1 MATTHVRRSP
11 EEIVRD
17 LQVKIAA
24 VEARAAAKE
33 VRQSPE
39 GAAFLLAARSLQKAV
54 VAAKEAKDELKERAL
69 ASALESLSSH
79 AAETG
84 LRMPQP
90 RAKKA
95 GARRKKTAAA

>member
-17 LQVKIAA
+17 LQAKIAA

-33 VRQSPE
+33 ARQSPE
-39 GAAFLLAARSLQKAV
+39 GAAFLFAARSLQRAV
-54 VAAKEAKDELKERAL
+54 VAAKEAKDEAKERVLENAL
-69 ASALESLSSH
+69 ATLSAH
-79 AAETG
+79 AADVG

-90 RAKKA
+90 RAKKP
-95 GARRKKTAAA
+95 GGRRKKSAAA